1 MKKRGCIIILI
12 GIFLI
17 IITKLTPDYIIVT
30 DRSTLSD
37 TGKDVELNVVEY
49 KIWLT
54 EDAARKIA
62 VEHAR
67 INGVPDSLVINM
79 YHSRMCLKN
88 GHKYKTIKVHYT
100 DSDSRHKQL

>member
-1 MKKRGCIIILI
+1 M
-12 GIFLI
+12 
-17 IITKLTPDYIIVT
+17 KLTPDYIIVS

-49 KIWLT
+49 KVWLT
-54 EDAARKIA
+54 DYAAREIA

-88 GHKYKTIKVHYT
+88 GHKYKTIEVHYT
-100 DSDSRHKQL
+100 GSESRQKQL